1 MEREARGPT
10 EPARDRRWARPREE
24 SGRTERRG
32 PGGEADVPRAGPD
45 EAFRPVERAP
55 YLPLRD
61 YGIIGDMR
69 TAALVGR
76 DGSID
81 WCCFPRFDSPSAF
94 ARILDHRRGG
104 HWAVRPRG
112 ELRSFQR
119 YEPGTNVLVTCFRTP
134 SGRLEVTDYMPA
146 REWDLRAWAYLEIH
160 RRVRALDGPVELETV
175 FAPRFD
181 YARARPRLQRR
192 RHGVLASDHHETLAL
207 SSDLPWEWTVREG
220 EEARGRAEL
229 PAGQEGWLVLRYD
242 DDEVWPTSAYDAREK
257 LERTH
262 RLWREWVADIRY
274 DGPYREAVERSALVL
289 KLLFYRPT
297 GAVVAAPTTS
307 LPEDV
312 RGARNWDY
320 RFSWLRDSTYTLFGL
335 YALGKHRESDSYMT
349 YLKKVCREE
358 KEGLQVMYG
367 IGGERELPEQEL
379 GHLEGYRRSR
389 PVRIGNAAVG
399 QFQLDIYGEILDSV
413 HIWRRNHE
421 MTEGMWEL
429 CRRLVTEVTNRWREP
444 DMGPWEARTNPHHWV
459 FSKVMAWVAMDRAIR
474 AAEEL
479 GLPADLERWRE
490 CRKAIRK
497 DVLTL
502 GWSERRQAFVQHYYT
517 ERMDA
522 ANLTIPLLRFLPHDD
537 PRVRSTIERTVEELG
552 HPSGLLYRYLT
563 EDGVPGTEGAFWL
576 NSFHLS
582 QALALGG
589 EHERAEEI
597 FEKLLD
603 YRSPLGLMSEEIDPD
618 SGELLGNFP
627 QAFSHIGLINAA
639 HVLSRTRPRRTAD
652 DYALLNDVEED

>member
-1 MEREARGPT
+1 ME
-10 EPARDRRWARPREE
+10 
-24 SGRTERRG
+24 
-32 PGGEADVPRAGPD
+32 GEAYRAI
-45 EAFRPVERAP
+45 RRTP

-94 ARILDHRRGG
+94 ARILDHRHGG
-104 HWAVRPRG
+104 HWTVRPAG
-112 ELRSFQR
+112 EFRSSQT
-119 YEPGTNVLVTCFRTP
+119 YVAGTNVLVTRHRTA
-134 SGRLEVTDYMPA
+134 SGLLEVTDYMPA

-160 RRVRALDGPVELETV
+160 RRVRALEGRVELETI

-181 YARARPRLQRR
+181 YARARPRWRR
-192 RHGVLASDHHETLAL
+192 RRNGVLAADGRRETLAL
-207 SSDLPWEWTVREG
+207 ASDLPWEWTVREG
-220 EEARGRAEL
+220 EEARGLAEL
-229 PAGQEGWLVLRYD
+229 EAGGEGWLILRYD
-242 DDEVWPTSAYDAREK
+242 DDEVWPVPTYEAEKK
-257 LERTH
+257 LERTL
-262 RLWREWVADIRY
+262 RLWREWTAEIRY
-274 DGPYREAVERSALVL
+274 AGPYREAVERSALVL

-307 LPEDV
+307 LPEEI

-358 KEGLQVMYG
+358 TEGLQVMYG
-367 IGGERELPEQEL
+367 IGGEREIPEREL
-379 GHLEGYRRSR
+379 EHLEGYRGSR
-389 PVRIGNAAVG
+389 PVRTGNAAVR
-399 QFQLDIYGEILDSV
+399 QFQLDVYGEVLDSV
-413 HIWRRNHE
+413 HIWRRDHE

-429 CRRLVTEVTNRWREP
+429 CRRLASEVMERWREP
-444 DMGPWEARTNPHHWV
+444 DMGPWEARTHPHHWV
-459 FSKVMAWVAMDRAIR
+459 FSKVMCWVAMDRVVR

-479 GLPADLERWRE
+479 GLPGDVERWRA

-497 DVLTL
+497 DVLAL
-502 GWSERRQAFVQHYYT
+502 GWSEHRQAFVQHYYT

-522 ANLTIPLLRFLPHDD
+522 ANLTIPILRFLPHDD
-537 PRVRSTIERTVEELG
+537 PRVRGTIEAIIEELA
-552 HPSGLLYRYLT
+552 HPSGFLYRYRT

-589 EHERAEEI
+589 EHERAEEW
-597 FEKLLD
+597 FENLLG
-603 YRSPLGLMSEEIDPD
+603 YRSPLGLMSEEIDPE

-627 QAFSHIGLINAA
+627 QGFSHIGLINAA
-639 HVLSRTRPRRTAD
+639 HVLSRTRPRETAD
-652 DYALLNDVEED
+652 DYALLNDAHDGP